1 MNSQSKSQAKLLLYK
16 SDNIHNL
23 TNTEEEYS
31 SEGGMYYL

>member
-1 MNSQSKSQAKLLLYK
+1 MNSESSCGKAALIK